1 MQRTDFLKRS
11 ITVIFLKT
19 RRGPVRGGET
29 DMGTVLFYCD
39 DGNVLCFNFCGG
51 YITVYIELNT

>member
-29 DMGTVLFYCD
+29 DMGTVLFFCD
-39 DGNVLCFNFCGG
+39 DGNVFCAV
-51 YITVYIELNT
+51 TVTLHMPMECLKCG

>member
-19 RRGPVRGGET
+19 RSEPVGSGET
-29 DMGTVLFYCD
+29 DMGT
-39 DGNVLCFNFCGG
+39 GG
-51 YITVYIELNT
+51 YFFVMMEMFRVLIFMVVTLLSILN